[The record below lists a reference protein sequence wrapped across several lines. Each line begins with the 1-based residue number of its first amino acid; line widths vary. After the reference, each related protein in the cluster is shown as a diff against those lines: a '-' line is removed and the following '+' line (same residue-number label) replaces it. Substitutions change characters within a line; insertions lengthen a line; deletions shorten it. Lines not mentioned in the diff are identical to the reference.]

1 MTFDSTTV
9 ENDPFLI
16 EMRQQLNEM
25 EGNLTK
31 LFRQYAANENDVQA
45 RIKYDAEWYRVDA
58 LKTKYESALKAVL
71 GL

>member
-1 MTFDSTTV
+1 MTFDSATV

-25 EGNLTK
+25 ESRLK
-31 LFRQYAANENDVQA
+31 DLFRYWHDNQTDVQA

-58 LKTKYESALKAVL
+58 LRTKYENAVKAVI

>member
-1 MTFDSTTV
+1 MTFDTATV

-16 EMRQQLNEM
+16 EMRQQLNEG
-25 EGNLTK
+25 EQRLKTF
-31 LFRQYAANENDVQA
+31 FRAWYDDQSDVQA

-58 LKTKYESALKAVL
+58 LRTKYESTIKSVL